1 MLYIL
6 VSQTHLYLLE
16 GNFCWVEK
24 KHTLALTCCF
34 KIFPWTGWVLSN
46 CKVLVWTFQF
56 WLVAQE
62 IFKHCEKQ
70 MTHLILPV
78 AWECFRLCVL
88 YKIYSLCNLY
98 ITFCLNVFASVTLV
112 KYSNLVYWF
121 SIFKSSGLLW
131 ALVLKI
137 LKMVHGIKVTVIF
150 EMPSFVWFQ
159 IKEIKGSLDA
169 NIHFWL
175 GSETTQVWFT
185 SYQSLFYLRLCQ
197 ANSLMISDPP

>member
-16 GNFCWVEK
+16 GNFCWVEI
-24 KHTLALTCCF
+24 KHTLALTCCLRSF
-34 KIFPWTGWVLSN
+34 HGLDGCCPIVKCL
-46 CKVLVWTFQF
+46 F

-88 YKIYSLCNLY
+88 YRIYSLCNLY
-98 ITFCLNVFASVTLV
+98 ITFCLNVFASVILV
-112 KYSNLVYWF
+112 KYSNLVCWF